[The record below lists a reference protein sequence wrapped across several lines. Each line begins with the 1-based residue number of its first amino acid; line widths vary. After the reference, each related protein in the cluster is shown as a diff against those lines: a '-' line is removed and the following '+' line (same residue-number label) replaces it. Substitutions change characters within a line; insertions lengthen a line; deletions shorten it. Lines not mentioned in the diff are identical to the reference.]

1 MDCVEESETAVVNHP
16 LIALHLESQIGIIRA
31 VPDLSWIQWALLAL
45 GAFATG
51 LSKTGIAG
59 LGILAVAFF
68 ANALPARES
77 TGALLP
83 LLIIADVFGVV
94 IFRKHA
100 DWKYIWRLFPWVVGG
115 VVLGT
120 LLMDWAK
127 PAVVGR
133 LIGGILL
140 TMVVL
145 HLWRHREMARDPD
158 GFAARMPHAVWF
170 AGLTGVLAGLTTM
183 VANAAGPV
191 MVLYLL
197 AMGLPK
203 LAFLGTMAWFFF
215 FVNLFKV
222 PFSCWLGLIKPDSLV
237 LDGVLLI
244 ALLPGVF
251 LGPRIVKH
259 IPQRAFEWVVLVL
272 TMLAAIRLLVRGIFC
287 FAGAAPT

>member
-1 MDCVEESETAVVNHP
+1 M
-16 LIALHLESQIGIIRA
+16 
-31 VPDLSWIQWALLAL
+31 PDINWIQWTLLAL
-45 GAFATG
+45 GAFVTG
-51 LSKTGIAG
+51 LSKTGVAG

-83 LLIIADVFGVV
+83 LLIAADVFGVV

-100 DWKYIWRLFPWVVGG
+100 DWKYIWRLFPWVVAG
-115 VVLGT
+115 VVLGCFA
-120 LLMDWAK
+120 MDKAN
-127 PAVVGR
+127 ATQVER

-140 TMVVL
+140 GMVAL
-145 HLWRHREMARDPD
+145 HLWRQREMVRDPD
-158 GFAARMPHAVWF
+158 GFAARLPHAVWF
-170 AGLTGVLAGLTTM
+170 AGLTGVLAGFTTM

-203 LAFLGTMAWFFF
+203 MAFLGTMAWFFF

-222 PFSCWLGLIKPDSLV
+222 PFSCWLGLIKPDSLL
-237 LDGVLLI
+237 LDGILLA
-244 ALLPGVF
+244 ALLPGVL

-259 IPQRAFEWVVLVL
+259 IPQRAFEWMVLALTVAAAMRLVV
-272 TMLAAIRLLVRGIFC
+272 
-287 FAGAAPT
+287 